1 MIKLL
6 SVCLF
11 AIVMPL
17 AAQSKSD
24 LARWQRE
31 ARAVTITRDDW
42 GIAHVHGKTDAD
54 AVFGMIYAQA
64 EDDFNRVEHNYLLS
78 LGRLAE
84 TDGEDE
90 IYRDLRM
97 KLYIQ
102 PDSLKAMY
110 TRSPAWLQKLMNA
123 WADGLNFYLQSHP
136 EVKPRVITRFEPWM
150 ALSFSEGSIGGDIE
164 TISLNGLERMYG
176 ERRQGPPPPSRS
188 SLAPVTHEPTG
199 SNGIAIAPSNTADHH
214 ALFLI
219 NPHTSFFF
227 RSELQMTSDAGLDA
241 YGAVTWGQFFVYQG
255 WNTRLG
261 WMHTSTGAD
270 AIDEYLETV
279 TEKDGKHFYL
289 HGGKELPVRTR
300 QITVPFK
307 TDTGMAS
314 KTFTVYYT
322 QHGPVVRKDGD
333 KWVSVAMM
341 FAPLKALTQSYTRT
355 KARTYKEFRQIME
368 LHTNSSNNTIYADA
382 DGNIAYFHANF
393 IPRRDTSFDWTE
405 PVDGSNPKTDWQGV
419 LSVDESPNLLNPAS
433 GWLYN
438 SNNWPWSAAGPSSLK
453 KEDFPKYVEKG
464 GESFRG
470 LHAIR
475 VLQNRKDFTLQGLID
490 AAFDSYLPGFAEML
504 PPLIKSYDSLPP
516 LDSRRLK
523 LDEQIDSLR
532 GWNYRWGAGSVPT
545 TLAVFWATGFAQHVG
560 PAAREA
566 GKSVTDYMV
575 DGATTRERLDA
586 LIEASGLLTE
596 QFGTWKTPWGEINR
610 FQRNDSSIVQQFD
623 DAKPSS
629 PVPFTSSR
637 WGSLAS
643 FGARPYPG
651 TRKWYGT
658 SGNSFVAAVEFGDS
672 VTARAITAGGESG
685 HPGSPHFKDEVER
698 YASGNLRPVYFYPS
712 QLKGHTERV
721 YRPGDRQTDGRADG
735 Q

>member
-1 MIKLL
+1 MALPLRDGIPMIKLAFVASL
-6 SVCLF
+6 LTI
-11 AIVMPL
+11 AAPL
-17 AAQSKSD
+17 AAQSSAD
-24 LARWQRE
+24 QARWQRE
-31 ARAVTITRDDW
+31 AEAVSITRDDW
-42 GIAHVHGKTDAD
+42 GIAHIHGKTDAD

-64 EDDFNRVEHNYLLS
+64 EDDFNRIERNYLFA
-78 LGRLAE
+78 LGRTAQA
-84 TDGEDE
+84 DGESALFQDF
-90 IYRDLRM
+90 RAR
-97 KLYIQ
+97 LYIQ
-102 PDSLKAMY
+102 DDSLKAMY
-110 TRSPAWLQKLMNA
+110 RGSPAWLRKLMDA
-123 WADGLNFYLQSHP
+123 WADGLNFYLYKHP
-136 EVKPRVITRFEPWM
+136 GVKPVIAHYQPWM

-164 TISLNGLERMYG
+164 TISTRGLDRMYG
-176 ERRQGPPPPSRS
+176 EPRQGPPPRRT
-188 SLAPVTHEPTG
+188 SLESWTREPTG

-227 RSELQMTSDAGLDA
+227 RSELQVSSDEGLNA

-255 WNTRLG
+255 WNPRLG

-279 TEKDGKHFYL
+279 TEKDGKWFYQY
-289 HGGKELPVRTR
+289 GDQELPVRTR
-300 QITVPFK
+300 QITVPFR

-314 KTFTVYYT
+314 KTITAYFTR
-322 QHGPVVRKDGD
+322 HGPVVRKEGD

-341 FAPLKALTQSYTRT
+341 FAPVKALTQSYTRT
-355 KARTYKEFRQIME
+355 KAKNFKEFRRIME
-368 LHTNSSNNTIYADA
+368 LHTNSSNNTVYADA

-393 IPRRDTSFDWTE
+393 IPRRDTSFDWTK
-405 PVDGSNPKTDWQGV
+405 PVDGSDPRTDWKGL
-419 LSVDESPNLLNPAS
+419 LSVDQSPNVFNPAS

-438 SNNWPWSAAGPSSLK
+438 SNNWPWSAAGPSSPK

-475 VLQNRKDFTLQGLID
+475 VLQNKKDFTVQGLID
-490 AAFDSYLPGFAEML
+490 AAYDSYLTGFARLL
-504 PPLIKSYDSLPP
+504 PPLIKSYDSLPAHDP
-516 LDSRRLK
+516 RRLT

-532 GWNYRWGAGSVPT
+532 SWDYRWSATSVPT
-545 TLAVFWATGFAQHVG
+545 TLAVFWGTGLAQHVG
-560 PAAREA
+560 PAADQA
-566 GKSVTDYMV
+566 GKSISDYLV
-575 DGATTRERLDA
+575 DGATTTERMDA
-586 LIEASGLLTE
+586 LIEASRLLIR

-610 FQRNDSSIVQQFD
+610 FQRNDSLIVQKFD

-651 TRKWYGT
+651 TEKWYGT
-658 SGNSFVAAVEFGDS
+658 SGNSFVAVVEFGDS
-672 VTARAITAGGESG
+672 VTARAVTAGGESG
-685 HPGSPHFKDEVER
+685 HPTSPHFNDETER
-698 YASGNLRPVYFYPS
+698 YASGNLRPVYFYPG

-721 YRPGDRQTDGRADG
+721 YHPGE
-735 Q
+735 